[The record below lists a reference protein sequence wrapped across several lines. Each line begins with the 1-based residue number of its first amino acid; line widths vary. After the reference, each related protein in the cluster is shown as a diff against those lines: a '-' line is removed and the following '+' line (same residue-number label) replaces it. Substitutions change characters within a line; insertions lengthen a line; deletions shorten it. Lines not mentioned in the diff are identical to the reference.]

1 MTAVLFVLFL
11 LVVAGL
17 VAAAGDRMGHLAARR
32 KIRFGN
38 MRPRHVS
45 TLIAVVTGILIS
57 LVTFLVLFGLWTEF
71 RDALLRHKTVRAE
84 LATAEQELQS
94 ARHDLD
100 TALAQTQQA
109 VDDKAE
115 AERELAQIEEEASN
129 LRGQVAMAAM
139 ELDQKNQLIARREKD
154 ISQLNARKSALE
166 EDISGY
172 ESIEA
177 GLREVVGMARTEL
190 EAYKTQDIVLS
201 RGTRLYYQRVKPA
214 EGEQLQARLLPVLV
228 RLSDQLAEEGLS
240 LDPASEEA
248 LDDFVDNYPFKRSE
262 YDTVV
267 VITSANNV
275 VKNGAVLLAF
285 EGRTLEPLVKA
296 GEEIVAVMVKANEAT
311 VTWRDELVATLDVP
325 AEFDE
330 TSFADF
336 AEQLWTVFNVQGKEM
351 GFLPDLATGG
361 VSNPISSLVS
371 IYPDLAIR
379 QRPFILQFVADE
391 PANALDGLGGC
402 DLYVSKWPPEP

>member
-32 KIRFGN
+32 KIRFGK

-45 TLIAVVTGILIS
+45 TLIAVVTGLLIS

-84 LATAEQELQS
+84 LAAAETELQT
-94 ARHDLD
+94 ARQDLD

-115 AERELAQIEEEASN
+115 AERELAEIETEASA
-129 LRGQVAMAAM
+129 LRGQVAEAAM
-139 ELDQKNQLIARREKD
+139 ELDQKNQLITRRERE
-154 ISQLNARKSALE
+154 ISQLNTRKSALE
-166 EDISGY
+166 KDIEGY

-201 RGTRLYYQRVKPA
+201 RGTRLYYQRIKPA
-214 EGEQLQARLLPVLV
+214 EAEQLQVRLLPVLV
-228 RLSDQLAEEGLS
+228 RLSDQLAEEGLT
-240 LDPASEEA
+240 LDPASEDA
-248 LDDFVDNYPFKRSE
+248 LETFADNYTVQRTGQ
-262 YDTVV
+262 DTVI

-275 VKNGAVLLAF
+275 VENGAVLLAF
-285 EGRTLEPLVKA
+285 TGRTLEPLVMA
-296 GEEIVAVMVKANEAT
+296 GEEVVTVMVKENEAT
-311 VTWRDELVATLDVP
+311 VTWLDELVATLEVP

-330 TSFADF
+330 SSFADF
-336 AEQLWTVFNVQGKEM
+336 AEQLWTVFNVQAKEM
-351 GFLPDLATGG
+351 GFLPDLATG
-361 VSNPISSLVS
+361 SIANPINSLVS

-379 QRPFILQFVADE
+379 ERPFILQFVADE
-391 PANALDGLGGC
+391 PATALDGLAGC